1 MNVEVL
7 FPEELLLALKE
18 DPESFRKKVL
28 IFTLGKL
35 YEAGRISGGLGAK
48 VLGCDRWEFYRLL
61 SDNGFAVLDYPDEE
75 LDQEGEVGSEWR
87 REHSAECKA
96 HRAEGRG
103 QKSPR
108 LNGSANAE
116 FNWAGKTRMLECWN

>member
-7 FPEELLLALKE
+7 FPEELLLALRE
-18 DPESFRKKVL
+18 DPESFRKKAL

-75 LDQEGEVGSEWR
+75 LDQEGEVGSEWQR
-87 REHSAECKA
+87 
-96 HRAEGRG
+96 
-103 QKSPR
+103 
-108 LNGSANAE
+108 
-116 FNWAGKTRMLECWN
+116 

>member
-1 MNVEVL
+1 MNVKVI
-7 FPEELLLALKE
+7 FPEELLLALRE

-48 VLGCDRWEFYRLL
+48 VLGCDRWDFYRLL

-75 LDQEGEVGSEWR
+75 LDQEGEVSSEWHR
-87 REHSAECKA
+87 RVQ
-96 HRAEGRG
+96 GR
-103 QKSPR
+103 
-108 LNGSANAE
+108 
-116 FNWAGKTRMLECWN
+116 

>member
-1 MNVEVL
+1 LKRGGLEINVEVL
-7 FPEELLLALKE
+7 FPEELLLALRE

-75 LDQEGEVGSEWR
+75 LDQEGEVGSEWYR
-87 REHSAECKA
+87 RI
-96 HRAEGRG
+96 
-103 QKSPR
+103 QDQ
-108 LNGSANAE
+108 
-116 FNWAGKTRMLECWN
+116 